1 MSHDGAPYQDDG
13 YKTWFYFSVKGVP
26 QGEQL
31 TFTFKNLNNQTK
43 LYGQGL
49 KPVFR
54 IVPSNHKKWRRI
66 FTKVNYFINN
76 ED

>member
-1 MSHDGAPYQDDG
+1 
-13 YKTWFYFSVKGVP
+13 
-26 QGEQL
+26 
-31 TFTFKNLNNQTK
+31 
-43 LYGQGL
+43 L